1 MSARLPSDARGSVAT
16 GAIGRRE
23 RLAWAGMAAVAA
35 GVVLHLP
42 MYLSASDMGYELA
55 GMETDRAMIV
65 GMVLIVAGLVAT
77 TYGLLP
83 RRLDCERDAAVA
95 RVRVRALDDTPIRP
109 AHVGLLVVMAVAVT
123 IDVMKPVTLGFVLP
137 GFGAEY
143 GLKSPTNPAGHPP
156 AALLALAGIV
166 GTVLGS
172 FAWGWLGDRAGRRAT
187 ILLAGVL
194 FVGTAICGAM
204 PSYELNLVMCF
215 VMGLGVGGML
225 PIIFTLMAET
235 IPARHRGWL
244 MVLIGGDIAGA
255 YIITSWLSSTLVPDY
270 SWRILWLIGLPT
282 GLLLILLN
290 RWIPESPRFLLA
302 HGREREARAVM
313 ERYGATVVVD
323 EDTELAV
330 EERVD
335 PRFVQ
340 LLQRPFRSLTALIVL
355 LGIGIGL
362 VSFGFQLW
370 IPSNL
375 RELGFTEVS
384 ADRIVRDAALIGF
397 PLNFAVA
404 WLYGFWSSRKTIV
417 LLAGLTAAA
426 LTGFVVAGDRVAD
439 DRTLLYALLVVPI
452 WGISS
457 LTAILAAY
465 SSEIYPTRIR
475 SRGSGLAAGA
485 SKAGGVLVIGVVVIA
500 LTPPTIA
507 GTALMGAIPM
517 ALAAAAALLF
527 GVETRKR
534 RLEEITVGEFE
545 RAATADGTLR

>member
-1 MSARLPSDARGSVAT
+1 MSVSTPTSIA
-16 GAIGRRE
+16 RRE

-35 GVVLHLP
+35 GVVAHLP
-42 MYLSASDMGYELA
+42 MYLGARDMDYMLA
-55 GMETDRAMIV
+55 GMQMDTAMIV

-83 RRLDCERDAAVA
+83 RRPGGEREAAVA
-95 RVRVRALDDTPIRP
+95 RVRVRALDDAPIRP
-109 AHVGLLVVMAVAVT
+109 AHVGLLLVMAVAVT
-123 IDVMKPVTLGFVLP
+123 IDVMKPVTLGFVVP

-143 GLKSPTNPAGHPP
+143 GLKSPTNPGGHPP
-156 AALLALAGIV
+156 AALLPLAGIV

-194 FVGTAICGAM
+194 FIATAICGAM

-255 YIITSWLSSTLVPDY
+255 YIITSWLSSTLVPEY
-270 SWRILWLIGLPT
+270 GWRILWLIGLPT
-282 GLLLILLN
+282 GLLLIVLN

-323 EDTELAV
+323 EATDLAV

-335 PRFVQ
+335 PRFKQ
-340 LLQRPFRSLTALIVL
+340 LLQRPFQSLTAVIVL
-355 LGIGIGL
+355 LGIGVGL
-362 VSFGFQLW
+362 VSLGFQLW

-375 RELGFTEVS
+375 RELGFTDVTS
-384 ADRIVRDAALIGF
+384 DRIVRDAALIGF

-404 WLYGFWSSRKTIV
+404 WLYGFWSSRTTIV

-426 LTGFVVAGDRVAD
+426 LTGFVIAGDRVAD

-475 SRGSGLAAGA
+475 SRGAGLAAGA
-485 SKAGGVLVIGVVVIA
+485 SKAGGVLVIGVVVLA

-517 ALAAAAALLF
+517 ALAAVAALLF

-534 RLEEITVGEFE
+534 RLEEITAREFE